1 MSYQGSWSRRGEWLE
16 LFPDKAIRDS
26 DNREAETL
34 TWLLNAVEM
43 PEKLLRRLKHE
54 KGIQW
59 IGDKL
64 RLVLFPDRPL
74 GIGSIWQELEVLF
87 EDDFCLVVHK
97 PAGVSIHPDG
107 RTDEVTLDHIVA
119 AHYEGMGEQV
129 AVRHIHRLDQNTSG
143 PVLYAKNE
151 WAQLKLDEDM
161 RGKEIERKY
170 IAFVQGTV
178 RSDLSV
184 IDLPI
189 GKDRHHAQRR
199 RVSPT
204 GQSALTT
211 VRVEE
216 VYRGASLIHVEL
228 DTGRTHQIR
237 VHLSH
242 LGHPL
247 LGDTLYGGSNA
258 LITRQALHGEKLC
271 FSHPFTG
278 EFIEVEDPWPADLYD
293 LRIILRAENKG

>member
-16 LFPDKAIRDS
+16 LIPGKVIRES
-26 DNREAETL
+26 DDRETATM
-34 TWLLNAVEM
+34 TWLLNVVGM

-59 IGDKL
+59 NGDKL
-64 RLVLFPDRPL
+64 RLAIFPSRPI
-74 GIGSIWQELEVLF
+74 GINSIWQELKVLY
-87 EDDFCLVVHK
+87 EDDFCLVIHK
-97 PAGVSIHPDG
+97 PAGMMIHPDG
-107 RTDEVTLDHIVA
+107 RAGEVTLDHIVA
-119 AHYEGMGEQV
+119 AHFESMGDNV
-129 AVRHIHRLDQNTSG
+129 AVRHIHRLDQHTSG

-151 WAQLKLDEDM
+151 WAQLNLDEDM
-161 RGKEIERKY
+161 RAKQIERKY
-170 IAFVQGTV
+170 VAFVEGKVDSSLT
-178 RSDLSV
+178 V

-204 GQSALTT
+204 GQSAITH

-216 VYRGASLIHVEL
+216 RYKGSSLIKLEL

-247 LGDTLYGGSNA
+247 LGDTLYGGSSSH
-258 LITRQALHGEKLC
+258 IRRQALHGEQLC

-278 EFIEVEDPWPADLYD
+278 DFIEINDDWPKDMVD
-293 LRIILRAENKG
+293 LRLLLRAEVK